1 MTLYEK
7 MIWVNSALIKG
18 RAFTEIEKEKI
29 TCHFLDGVSD
39 EKTADR
45 FYNGVRFPNNTD
57 NSGRRMYPVFYI
69 PQYNGGKKYKT
80 VTGVTPGT
88 HILSA
93 NAYELEILRTL
104 ALTAP
109 QNETV
114 KHMLDETKVRLRTTC
129 FGNEDDGVG
138 ECFDTS
144 LVVLRFLGTAFPDEL
159 SWMQERIDVFNK
171 HVKNKKRHSGIVFY
185 YWLCLSE
192 IPLVLAWPEIK
203 RYKNDL
209 ILGLSRSYVMNSD
222 NDRTINMQCKYIE
235 RNCLSRLEEYSYL
248 RTPT

>member
-1 MTLYEK
+1 MLVKHMTLYEK

-18 RAFTEIEKEKI
+18 RVFTEIEKEKI
-29 TCHFLDGVSD
+29 THHFLNGISN

-45 FYNGVRFPNNTD
+45 FYDSIRFPNNID
-57 NSGRRMYPVFYI
+57 KSGRRMYPVFYI
-69 PQYNGGKKYKT
+69 PPYNSGKKYKT
-80 VTGVTPGT
+80 VTGVTPKT

-93 NAYELEILRTL
+93 NAYELEILRVL

-109 QNETV
+109 QNEMV
-114 KHMLDETKVRLRTTC
+114 KHMLDETKVRLKTTC

-144 LVVLRFLGTAFPDEL
+144 LVVLRFLGTAFPNEL
-159 SWMQERIDVFNK
+159 SWMQERIGVFNK
-171 HVKNKKRHSGIVFY
+171 HVKGKNRHSGIVFY

-192 IPLVLAWPEIK
+192 IPLVLALPEIE

-209 ILGLSRSYVMNSD
+209 VSGLSHSYAVNSD
-222 NDRTINMQCKYIE
+222 NDRTINTQCKHIE
-235 RNCLSRLEEYSYL
+235 RNCLSRL
-248 RTPT
+248 TT